1 MGATPVPNEPAAPEV
16 AWDIV
21 DGNPTVV
28 FAALFDAYAAE
39 LHGYL
44 TRRVEAVADDL
55 VAETFLAALATR
67 RRYDPSRGDPRAWL
81 YGIATNMIRQHARQE
96 RRALEKT
103 ARAARLHLDQ
113 IDDTARLVAEQVD
126 AQRSTAAIADALLSL
141 SDRDRDVLLL
151 TAWSGL
157 DGAQV
162 AVALGIPAGTVR
174 SRLHRAR
181 RLMQAAVLT
190 TNADNLTVENTDA

>member
-1 MGATPVPNEPAAPEV
+1 MPNEPAAREMP
-16 AWDIV
+16 WDIA

-44 TRRVEAVADDL
+44 TRRVGAVADDL

-67 RRYDPSRGDPRAWL
+67 QRYDPSRGDPRAWL
-81 YGIATNMIRQHARQE
+81 YGIATNMLRQHARQE
-96 RRALEKT
+96 RRSLEKT
-103 ARAARLHLDQ
+103 ARAAQLHLDQ
-113 IDDTARLVAEQVD
+113 IDDTAHLVAEQVD
-126 AQRSTAAIADALLSL
+126 AQRSTATIADALLSL

-162 AVALGIPAGTVR
+162 ALALGIPAGTVR

-181 RLMQAAVLT
+181 RLLQAAVMR
-190 TNADNLTVENTDA
+190 TNADNVTVENTDA